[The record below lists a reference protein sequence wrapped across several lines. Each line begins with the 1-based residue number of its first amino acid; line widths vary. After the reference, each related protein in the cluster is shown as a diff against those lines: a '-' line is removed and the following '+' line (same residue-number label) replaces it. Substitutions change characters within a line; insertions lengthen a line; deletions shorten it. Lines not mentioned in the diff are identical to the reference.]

1 MISISYLA
9 LSNNKMPEPQ
19 HHILFATCAGGEEL
33 IGKKTNRKKNPEKL
47 SLTHNKFKTLLL
59 PMQKHGEMSVI
70 FFRGNH
76 SQLCSLEV
84 NP

>member
-1 MISISYLA
+1 
-9 LSNNKMPEPQ
+9 MPEPQ

-33 IGKKTNRKKNPEKL
+33 IGKKNPEKL

-70 FFRGNH
+70 FSGETTAN
-76 SQLCSLEV
+76 SVALK
-84 NP
+84 